1 MTFWGTGCVWLLLE
15 WPYGLVLLD
24 ESPSLLH
31 GLLVPHPLLFL
42 KCPSLT
48 TGCMV
53 TLTFRSTLY
62 DSRRWDLERLSAWG
76 YSGQREEL
84 GSKCEERDFHVDLL
98 WDSHDSTWHI
108 ADHSP
113 PDCLWAAK
121 GRPEGLGIHVL
132 TQQQQPQFVEI
143 ELMSEAL
150 AAPDCFSLS
159 WGSASD
165 SGLASAVHRPALPG
179 LPVRSRKWE
188 QGL

>member
-1 MTFWGTGCVWLLLE
+1 MTI
-15 WPYGLVLLD
+15 WPG
-24 ESPSLLH
+24 SS
-31 GLLVPHPLLFL
+31 GRVPFSVAWPA
-42 KCPSLT
+42 CPSPPFIPEVSQLDNS
-48 TGCMV
+48 MV

-98 WDSHDSTWHI
+98 WDSHYSTWHI

-132 TQQQQPQFVEI
+132 TQQQQQPQFVEI

-179 LPVRSRKWE
+179 LPAQSRKWE